1 MDRGGNGDMPK
12 VPYHMVYGQAKGYTM
27 KPTCNICGNEYEVTR
42 TVVVQDSILISI
54 KPHEECLE
62 IERREATNPTQS

>member
-1 MDRGGNGDMPK
+1 MNFI
-12 VPYHMVYGQAKGYTM
+12 
-27 KPTCNICGNEYEVTR
+27 CNICGNKYEVTR
-42 TVVVQDSILISI
+42 TVVVYDSILISI

>member
-1 MDRGGNGDMPK
+1 MSN
-12 VPYHMVYGQAKGYTM
+12 VSYHMVHGQAEGRTM
-27 KPTCNICGNEYEVTR
+27 MPTCNICGNEYEVTR